1 MFSPDVHVSVVPLHA
16 VFPPQVHVP
25 PVLALLLQV
34 STFLAVHAALVPH
47 LQIPPVHLLVVP
59 LHLSPLELP
68 Q

>member
-1 MFSPDVHVSVVPLHA
+1 MSVVPLQA
-16 VFPPQVHVP
+16 ADPPQVHVP

-34 STFLAVHAALVPH
+34 STLVAVHAALVPH

-59 LHLSPLELP
+59 LHLSPNPLP